1 MIRILLVDDH
11 PIFRFGIR
19 AFLEATSDMAVV
31 GEAGTGEEAV
41 RLCAELHPDVVLMDM
56 VMPVM
61 GGVETT
67 RQILRIQP
75 DATVLIVTML
85 DDDGVLEAIRA
96 GARGYLNKG
105 ASHEETLRAIRTIAE
120 GGAIFSP
127 GAAERL
133 LRYFNPKSAAA
144 PPLPELTPRERDLL
158 DLIARGFTNP
168 EIAERLGLSVKTVR
182 NQVSLLCTKL
192 QVKRR
197 TEAIVRAREA
207 GLGLR

>member
-11 PIFRFGIR
+11 PMFRFGIR
-19 AFLEATSDMAVV
+19 AFVEATPDMAVV

-41 RLCAELHPDVVLMDM
+41 SLCAELHPDIVLMDM
-56 VMPVM
+56 IMPAM
-61 GGVETT
+61 DGVETT
-67 RQILRIQP
+67 RQILRIHP
-75 DATVLIVTML
+75 DAAVLIVTML

-96 GARGYLNKG
+96 GARGYLHKG
-105 ASHEETLRAIRTIAE
+105 ASYEETLRAIRTIAE

-127 GAAERL
+127 GATQRL
-133 LRYFNPKSAAA
+133 LGYFNPEGAAA
-144 PPLPELTPRERDLL
+144 PPLPELTERERTLL

-168 EIAERLGLSVKTVR
+168 EIAEQLGLSVKTVR
-182 NQVSLLCTKL
+182 NQVSLLFAKL

-197 TEAIVRAREA
+197 TEAIVQARQA